1 MNPSLES
8 LGIDRL
14 PVEERLRL
22 VHEIWDSIAADG
34 DGASALPPTDA
45 QCSELQKRI
54 EEDNARPDDMLSWEQ
69 VKLPRLPVFA
79 GD

>member
-22 VHEIWDSIAADG
+22 VQEIWDSIAADG
-34 DGASALPPTDA
+34 AVPPTDA
-45 QCSELQKRI
+45 QCSELQRRI
-54 EEDNARPDDMLSWEQ
+54 EDDSARPDDVLSWEQ
-69 VKLPRLPVFA
+69 VKASTFARLRK
-79 GD
+79 